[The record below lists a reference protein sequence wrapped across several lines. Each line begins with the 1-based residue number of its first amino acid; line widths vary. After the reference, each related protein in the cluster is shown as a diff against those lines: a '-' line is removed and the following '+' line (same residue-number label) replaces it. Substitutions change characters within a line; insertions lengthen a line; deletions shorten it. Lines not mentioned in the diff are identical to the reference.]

1 MLEARIE
8 DTVVA
13 RAQRAGW
20 FVRKVAWPGRKDAPD
35 RVFAKA
41 GRTVWIEFKAPGE
54 APRASQAHEHRL
66 MRDAGMEVHVVS
78 SIDEGLKVFGLFR
91 VVS

>member
-13 RAQRAGW
+13 RAIRSGW
-20 FVRKVAWPGRKDAPD
+20 FVRKVAWLGRKDAPD
-35 RVFAKA
+35 RVFAKG

-54 APRASQAHEHRL
+54 VPRASQTHEHRL
-66 MRDAGMEVHVVS
+66 MKDAGMEVHVVS
-78 SIDEGLKVFGLFR
+78 SIDEGLSVLGLFR
-91 VVS
+91 AVP